1 MLKDARKGSK
11 KVTFLIAANTSKVT
25 FGVLSGT
32 PPEPIILRFGVLPWG
47 HWMMKSTKKV
57 ELSILGLLGGPPW
70 FRVEWAL
77 KAKKH
82 KKKRFQPLFSGFAVY
97 SRNLMFYNT
106 FGTFWLE
113 TVIKTHQNWGPKEL
127 LKRWKRC
134 VLLCF
139 WRSGRLLGGFWTAS
153 GRHRLLSSG
162 WAASGQLLDG
172 FWTASGRLLGCFE
185 CSEYTR

>member
-47 HWMMKSTKKV
+47 HWMMKGTKKV

-77 KAKKH
+77 KAKATL
-82 KKKRFQPLFSGFAVY
+82 KKTFPTFIFWFCCIFTKPYVLQHFLHFLARDGNNNTSKLRSKRAPKTLK
-97 SRNLMFYNT
+97 
-106 FGTFWLE
+106 
-113 TVIKTHQNWGPKEL
+113 TV
-127 LKRWKRC
+127 
-134 VLLCF
+134 CF
-139 WRSGRLLGGFWTAS
+139 MVFLAI
-153 GRHRLLSSG
+153 
-162 WAASGQLLDG
+162 WA
-172 FWTASGRLLGCFE
+172 ASGRLLDSFW
-185 CSEYTR
+185 TA